1 MFGFLSVGLIIAA
14 IVAWLALSFLFAL
27 FLRTVVETNEVH
39 IVQSGKKTVSYG
51 KGEQAGNVYYSWPSW
66 VPKIGIKKII
76 LPVSVFDVQ
85 LKEYAAYDKGR
96 VPFVIDILAF
106 FRIDEPNMA
115 AQRVSTVKEL
125 ELQLEGIL
133 KGASRS
139 ILATSPIEE
148 ILEKRAEYGEK
159 FTEAT
164 EQQLKAWGVTNVKN
178 IELMDIRD
186 AQGSEVIQRI
196 MAMKQSLIEKESR
209 TAVAGNMQA
218 ALTAEIEAKRQVSL
232 AEQEAMET
240 VGKRTAGQEQ
250 AIGIAKQQA
259 QQAIKE
265 QERETATKS
274 MAVQQVNTV
283 RTAEITRDAEV
294 VKAEQE
300 KLVAIKVAEGRFG
313 AAAQDASATR
323 VKGEAEGAALL
334 AVQLAPVNAQ
344 ITLAK
349 EIGSNKE
356 YQQYLVTVRQIEANQ
371 VVGIEQ
377 AKALETA
384 QIKVIANSAG
394 PVDGV
399 KTVMDMFTP
408 KGGLQVGA
416 ALEALKNTEVGA
428 AVIGRLTGTNGN
440 TSSEQRK

>member
-1 MFGFLSVGLIIAA
+1 MFSFLSVGLIMAA
-14 IVAWLALSFLFAL
+14 IVAWVIATFLFAL

-51 KGEQAGNVYYSWPSW
+51 KGEDAGNVYYSWPSW

-106 FRIDEPNMA
+106 FRIDAPNMA
-115 AQRVSTVKEL
+115 AQRVSTVQEL
-125 ELQLEGIL
+125 EQQLEGIL

-148 ILEKRAEYGEK
+148 ILEKRAEYGK
-159 FTEAT
+159 QFTDAT
-164 EQQLKAWGVTNVKN
+164 EEQLKAWGVTNVKN

-186 AQGSEVIQRI
+186 AQGSQVIQRI

-209 TAVAGNMQA
+209 TAVAANMQA
-218 ALTAEIEAKRQVSL
+218 ALTAEIEAKRQVGL
-232 AEQEAMET
+232 AEQEAAET
-240 VGKRTAGQEQ
+240 VGKRTAGKEQ
-250 AIGIAKQQA
+250 AIGIAEQQA
-259 QQAIKE
+259 QQAIRE
-265 QERETATKS
+265 QEALTAEKT
-274 MAVQQVNTV
+274 MAVSRVNTV
-283 RTAEITRDAEV
+283 KTAEITRDAQV
-294 VKAEQE
+294 VQAEQE
-300 KLVAIKVAEGRFG
+300 KQVTIKVAEGRFG
-313 AAAQDASATR
+313 AAQQDANATKI
-323 VKGEAEGAALL
+323 KGEAEGAALL

-349 EIGSNKE
+349 EIGANKE
-356 YQQYLVTVRQIEANQ
+356 YQQYLVTVKQIEANQ

-377 AKALETA
+377 AKALEAA
-384 QIKVIANSAG
+384 QIKVIANSSAG

-399 KTVMDMFTP
+399 KSVMEMFTP
-408 KGGLQVGA
+408 KGGLQLGA
-416 ALEALKNTEVGA
+416 MVEALKQTP
-428 AVIGRLTGTNGN
+428 TGEAIVSALTNGHG
-440 TSSEQRK
+440 EAHK